1 MNTVPVD
8 IFAEEPPAI
17 RPVQRPSPEQVRAA
31 AEGTE
36 FRSRAAPVIPAPAPA
51 ALAKRGRPRT
61 GRTVPFACRTT
72 QEAHDLFYQIARDKD
87 WSCGTTFEKA
97 LEALQEKL
105 AR

>member
-8 IFAEEPPAI
+8 IFAEDPPAS
-17 RPVQRPSPEQVRAA
+17 RHAQRPSPEQVRAA

-36 FRSRAAPVIPAPAPA
+36 FRSRAPVVPAAAPVSP
-51 ALAKRGRPRT
+51 AKRGRPRT

-72 QEAHDLFYQIARDKD
+72 QEAHDLFYQIPRAKA

-97 LEALQEKL
+97 LVLLCHEGS
-105 AR
+105 